1 MRINEI
7 TQEQKVNVKCLI
19 SKCDKG
25 KTVKDTPYLSLI
37 LEDAT
42 GVLDAKFWNLTNEQ
56 IEHYK
61 AGQVVEVI
69 GDSII
74 HRNAVQLRVRKMTV
88 LEDEDISNY
97 VRLAPMTRTEMEEE
111 VKILMNEITNTNL
124 YCVVEEVLEETKD
137 LFYTYPAA
145 TRNHH
150 NFVGGLAYHSISMA
164 RVALDI
170 CRQYTFLDKGLLI
183 AGILM
188 HDVGKIDELSGP
200 VLPEYTNEGNLLGHI
215 SIMNNRLDRVAE
227 KLGVNDKECVL
238 LLKHMVLAHHGK
250 MEFGSPVLPMI
261 PEAEVLTLLDNLD
274 ARMYMMKQS
283 LDTTQPGHFGPR
295 VFALEGR
302 MIIIE
307 KEKMKNENRFCIIGM
322 L

>member
-7 TQEQKVNVKCLI
+7 TQEQKVEIKCLI

-56 IEHYK
+56 IEQYK
-61 AGQVVEVI
+61 AGQIVHVF

-88 LEDEDISNY
+88 LEDEDISSY
-97 VRLAPMTRTEMEEE
+97 VRLAPMTRKEMEEE
-111 VKILMNEITNTNL
+111 VKSLMEEITDSNL
-124 YCVVEEVLEETKD
+124 YCVVEQVLEETKD

-170 CRQYTFLDKGLLI
+170 CKQYTWLDKGLLI
-183 AGILM
+183 SGILM
-188 HDVGKIDELSGP
+188 HDIGKIDELSGP

-227 KLGVNDKECVL
+227 KLGVNDKENIL
-238 LLKHMVLAHHGK
+238 LLKHMVLSHHGK
-250 MEFGSPVLPMI
+250 MEYGSPVLPMI

-302 MIIIE
+302 MIYHR
-307 KEKMKNENRFCIIGM
+307 KGDNEE
-322 L
+322 

>member
-7 TQEQKVNVKCLI
+7 TQEQKVDLKGLI
-19 SKCDKG
+19 SKCEKG
-25 KTVKDTPYLSLI
+25 KTAKDTPYLSLI
-37 LEDAT
+37 LEDQT

-56 IEHYK
+56 IEQYK
-61 AGQVVEVI
+61 VGQVVHVQ

-74 HRNAVQLRVRKMTV
+74 HRNAVQLRVRKMIV
-88 LEDEDISNY
+88 LESEDISNY
-97 VRLAPMTRTEMEEE
+97 VRQAPMSREEMEDE
-111 VKILMNEITNTNL
+111 VKFLMEEIKDSDL
-124 YCVVEEVLEETKD
+124 YCVCEQILEETKD
-137 LFYTYPAA
+137 LFFTYPAA

-164 RVALDI
+164 RMGLHI
-170 CRQYTFLDKGLLI
+170 CEQYSWLDKGLLI

-188 HDVGKIDELSGP
+188 HDIGKIDELSSP

-215 SIMNNRLDRVAE
+215 SIMNNRIDRVAE
-227 KLGVNDKECVL
+227 KLGVNQKESIL
-238 LLKHMVLAHHGK
+238 LLKHMVLSHHGK

-261 PEAEVLTLLDNLD
+261 PEAEVLTILDNLD

-302 MIIIE
+302 MIYHR
-307 KEKMKNENRFCIIGM
+307 KED
-322 L
+322 

>member
-7 TQEQKVNVKCLI
+7 TQEQKVEIKCLI

-56 IEHYK
+56 IEQYK
-61 AGQVVEVI
+61 AGQIVHVF

-88 LEDEDISNY
+88 LEDEDISSY
-97 VRLAPMTRTEMEEE
+97 VRLAPMTRKEMEEE
-111 VKILMNEITNTNL
+111 VKSLMEEITDSNL
-124 YCVVEEVLEETKD
+124 YCVVEQVLEETKD

-170 CRQYTFLDKGLLI
+170 CKQYPWLDKGLLI
-183 AGILM
+183 SGVLM

-227 KLGVNDKECVL
+227 KLGVNDKENIL
-238 LLKHMVLAHHGK
+238 LLKHMVLSHHGK

-283 LDTTQPGHFGPR
+283 LDATQPGHFGPR

-302 MIIIE
+302 MIYHR
-307 KEKMKNENRFCIIGM
+307 KGDNEE
-322 L
+322 

>member
-7 TQEQKVNVKCLI
+7 TQEQKVEIKCLI

-56 IEHYK
+56 IEQYK
-61 AGQVVEVI
+61 AGQIVHVF

-74 HRNAVQLRVRKMTV
+74 HRNAVQLRIRKMTV
-88 LEDEDISNY
+88 LEDEDISSY
-97 VRLAPMTRTEMEEE
+97 VRLAPMTRKEMEEE
-111 VKILMNEITNTNL
+111 VKSLMEEITDSNL
-124 YCVVEEVLEETKD
+124 YCVVEQVLEETKD

-170 CRQYTFLDKGLLI
+170 CKQYTWLDKGLLI
-183 AGILM
+183 SGVLM
-188 HDVGKIDELSGP
+188 HDIGKIDELSGP

-227 KLGVNDKECVL
+227 KLGVNDKENIL
-238 LLKHMVLAHHGK
+238 LLKHMVLSHHGK

-302 MIIIE
+302 MIYHR
-307 KEKMKNENRFCIIGM
+307 KGDNEE
-322 L
+322 

>member
-1 MRINEI
+1 M
-7 TQEQKVNVKCLI
+7 
-19 SKCDKG
+19 
-25 KTVKDTPYLSLI
+25 
-37 LEDAT
+37 
-42 GVLDAKFWNLTNEQ
+42 
-56 IEHYK
+56 
-61 AGQVVEVI
+61 
-69 GDSII
+69 
-74 HRNAVQLRVRKMTV
+74 
-88 LEDEDISNY
+88 
-97 VRLAPMTRTEMEEE
+97 
-111 VKILMNEITNTNL
+111 
-124 YCVVEEVLEETKD
+124 VEEVLEETKD

-164 RVALDI
+164 RVGLDI
-170 CRQYTFLDKGLLI
+170 CRQYSFLDKGLLI

-238 LLKHMVLAHHGK
+238 LLKHMILAHHGK

-302 MIIIE
+302 MIYHRKGE
-307 KEKMKNENRFCIIGM
+307 DEE
-322 L
+322 

>member
-7 TQEQKVNVKCLI
+7 TQEQKVNIKCLI

-42 GVLDAKFWNLTNEQ
+42 GVLDAKFWNLTNAQ
-56 IEHYK
+56 IEQYK
-61 AGQVVEVI
+61 AGQIVEI
-69 GDSII
+69 FGDSII
-74 HRNAVQLRVRKMTV
+74 HRNAVQLRVRKMVV
-88 LEDEDISNY
+88 LEGEDISDY
-97 VRLAPMTRTEMEEE
+97 VRLAPMSRTEMEEE
-111 VKILMNEITNTNL
+111 VKTLMNEITDSNL

-164 RVALDI
+164 RVGLDI
-170 CRQYTFLDKGLLI
+170 CRQYPFLDKGLLV

-283 LDTTQPGHFGPR
+283 LDTTQPGYFGPR

-302 MIIIE
+302 MIYHR
-307 KEKMKNENRFCIIGM
+307 KGENQE
-322 L
+322 

>member
-56 IEHYK
+56 IEQYK

-170 CRQYTFLDKGLLI
+170 CRQYPFLDKGLLI

-283 LDTTQPGHFGPR
+283 LDTTQPGHFWTSC
-295 VFALEGR
+295 
-302 MIIIE
+302 
-307 KEKMKNENRFCIIGM
+307 FCVRRSYD
-322 L
+322 LSSKRRR

>member
-56 IEHYK
+56 IEQYK

-111 VKILMNEITNTNL
+111 VKIMMNEITNTNL

-170 CRQYTFLDKGLLI
+170 CRQYPFLDKGLLI
-183 AGILM
+183 AGI
-188 HDVGKIDELSGP
+188 
-200 VLPEYTNEGNLLGHI
+200 
-215 SIMNNRLDRVAE
+215 
-227 KLGVNDKECVL
+227 
-238 LLKHMVLAHHGK
+238 
-250 MEFGSPVLPMI
+250 
-261 PEAEVLTLLDNLD
+261 
-274 ARMYMMKQS
+274 
-283 LDTTQPGHFGPR
+283 
-295 VFALEGR
+295 
-302 MIIIE
+302 
-307 KEKMKNENRFCIIGM
+307 
-322 L
+322 

>member
-7 TQEQKVNVKCLI
+7 TREQKVNVKCLI

-56 IEHYK
+56 IEQYK

-170 CRQYTFLDKGLLI
+170 CRQYPFLDKGLLI

-283 LDTTQPGHFGPR
+283 LDKTQPGHF
-295 VFALEGR
+295 
-302 MIIIE
+302 
-307 KEKMKNENRFCIIGM
+307 
-322 L
+322 

>member
-7 TQEQKVNVKCLI
+7 TQEQKVNIKCLI

-56 IEHYK
+56 IEQYK
-61 AGQVVEVI
+61 VGQIVEVF

-74 HRNAVQLRVRKMTV
+74 HRNAVQLRVRKMVV
-88 LEDEDISNY
+88 LEGEDISDY
-97 VRLAPMTRTEMEEE
+97 VRLAPMSRTEMEEE
-111 VKILMNEITNTNL
+111 VKTLMNEITDSNL

-164 RVALDI
+164 RVGLDI
-170 CRQYTFLDKGLLI
+170 CRQYPFLDKGLLI

-238 LLKHMVLAHHGK
+238 LLKHMILAHHGK

-283 LDTTQPGHFGPR
+283 LDTTQQGHFGPR
-295 VFALEGR
+295 VFALVGR
-302 MIIIE
+302 MIYH
-307 KEKMKNENRFCIIGM
+307 RIGEDEE
-322 L
+322 

>member
-7 TQEQKVNVKCLI
+7 TQEQKVEIKCLI

-42 GVLDAKFWNLTNEQ
+42 GILDAKFWNLTNEQ
-56 IEHYK
+56 IEQYK
-61 AGQVVEVI
+61 AGQIVHVF

-97 VRLAPMTRTEMEEE
+97 VRLAPMTRKEMEEE
-111 VKILMNEITNTNL
+111 VKSLMEEITDSNL
-124 YCVVEEVLEETKD
+124 YCVVEQVLEETKD

-150 NFVGGLAYHSISMA
+150 NFVGGLAYHSISMV

-170 CRQYTFLDKGLLI
+170 CKQYPWLDKGLLI
-183 AGILM
+183 SGILM
-188 HDVGKIDELSGP
+188 HDIGKIDELSGP

-227 KLGVNDKECVL
+227 KLGVNDKENIL
-238 LLKHMVLAHHGK
+238 LLKHMVLSHHGK

-302 MIIIE
+302 MIYHR
-307 KEKMKNENRFCIIGM
+307 KGDNEE
-322 L
+322 

>member
-56 IEHYK
+56 IEQYK

-283 LDTTQPGHFGPR
+283 LDTTQPGHFGAR

-302 MIIIE
+302 MIYHRKGE
-307 KEKMKNENRFCIIGM
+307 DEE
-322 L
+322 

>member
-7 TQEQKVNVKCLI
+7 TQEQKVEIKCLI

-56 IEHYK
+56 IEQYK
-61 AGQVVEVI
+61 AGQIVHVF

-97 VRLAPMTRTEMEEE
+97 VRLAPMTCKEMEEE
-111 VKILMNEITNTNL
+111 VKSLMEEITDSNL
-124 YCVVEEVLEETKD
+124 YCVVEQVLEEIKD

-170 CRQYTFLDKGLLI
+170 CKQYTWLDKSLLI
-183 AGILM
+183 SGILM
-188 HDVGKIDELSGP
+188 HDIGKIDELSGP

-227 KLGVNDKECVL
+227 KLGVNDKENIL
-238 LLKHMVLAHHGK
+238 LLKHMVLSHHGK

-302 MIIIE
+302 MIYHR
-307 KEKMKNENRFCIIGM
+307 KGDNEE
-322 L
+322 

>member
-7 TQEQKVNVKCLI
+7 TQEQKVNIKCLI

-56 IEHYK
+56 IEQYK
-61 AGQVVEVI
+61 VGQIVEVF

-74 HRNAVQLRVRKMTV
+74 HRNAVQLRVRKMVV
-88 LEDEDISNY
+88 LEGEDISDY
-97 VRLAPMTRTEMEEE
+97 VRLAPMSRTEMEEE
-111 VKILMNEITNTNL
+111 VKVLMNEIMDSNL

-164 RVALDI
+164 RVGLDI
-170 CRQYTFLDKGLLI
+170 CRQYPFLDKGLLI

-227 KLGVNDKECVL
+227 KLGVNDKESVL
-238 LLKHMVLAHHGK
+238 LLKHMVLSHHGK

-283 LDTTQPGHFGPR
+283 LDTTQPGHFGTR

-302 MIIIE
+302 MIYHRKGE
-307 KEKMKNENRFCIIGM
+307 DEE
-322 L
+322 

>member
-56 IEHYK
+56 IEQYK

-111 VKILMNEITNTNL
+111 VKALMNEITDSNL

-227 KLGVNDKECVL
+227 KLGVNDKEIVL
-238 LLKHMVLAHHGK
+238 LLKHMVLSHHGK

-283 LDTTQPGHFGPR
+283 LDTTQPGHFGL
-295 VFALEGR
+295 VFLR
-302 MIIIE
+302 
-307 KEKMKNENRFCIIGM
+307 
-322 L
+322 

>member
-7 TQEQKVNVKCLI
+7 TQEQKVNIKCLI

-56 IEHYK
+56 IEQYK
-61 AGQVVEVI
+61 VGQIVEVF

-74 HRNAVQLRVRKMTV
+74 HRNAVQLRVRKMVV
-88 LEDEDISNY
+88 LEGEDISDY
-97 VRLAPMTRTEMEEE
+97 VRLAPMSRTEMEEE
-111 VKILMNEITNTNL
+111 VKTLMNEITDSNL
-124 YCVVEEVLEETKD
+124 YCVVEEVL
-137 LFYTYPAA
+137 
-145 TRNHH
+145 
-150 NFVGGLAYHSISMA
+150 A
-164 RVALDI
+164 RVGLDI
-170 CRQYTFLDKGLLI
+170 CRQYPFLDKGLLI

-227 KLGVNDKECVL
+227 KLGVNDKESVL
-238 LLKHMVLAHHGK
+238 LLKHMILAHHGK

-302 MIIIE
+302 MIYHRKGE
-307 KEKMKNENRFCIIGM
+307 DEE
-322 L
+322 

>member
-7 TQEQKVNVKCLI
+7 TQEQKVEIKCLI

-56 IEHYK
+56 IEQYK
-61 AGQVVEVI
+61 AGQIVHVF

-74 HRNAVQLRVRKMTV
+74 HRNAVQLRIRKMTV
-88 LEDEDISNY
+88 LEDEDISSY
-97 VRLAPMTRTEMEEE
+97 VRLAPMTRKEMEEE
-111 VKILMNEITNTNL
+111 VKSLMKEITDSNL
-124 YCVVEEVLEETKD
+124 YCVVEQVLEETKD

-170 CRQYTFLDKGLLI
+170 CKQYTWLDKGLLI
-183 AGILM
+183 SGILM
-188 HDVGKIDELSGP
+188 HDIGKIDELSGP

-227 KLGVNDKECVL
+227 KLGVNDKESVL
-238 LLKHMVLAHHGK
+238 LLKHMVLSHHGK
-250 MEFGSPVLPMI
+250 MEYGSPVLPMI

-302 MIIIE
+302 MIYHR
-307 KEKMKNENRFCIIGM
+307 KGDNEE
-322 L
+322 

>member
-7 TQEQKVNVKCLI
+7 TQEQKVNIKCLI

-56 IEHYK
+56 IEQYK
-61 AGQVVEVI
+61 VGQIVEVF

-74 HRNAVQLRVRKMTV
+74 HRNAVQLRVRKMVV
-88 LEDEDISNY
+88 LEGEDISDY
-97 VRLAPMTRTEMEEE
+97 VRLAPMSRTEMEEE
-111 VKILMNEITNTNL
+111 VKTLMNEITDSNL

-164 RVALDI
+164 RVGLDI
-170 CRQYTFLDKGLLI
+170 CRQYSFLDKGLLI

-238 LLKHMVLAHHGK
+238 LLKHMILAHHGK

-283 LDTTQPGHFGPR
+283 LDTTQPGHFGSR

-302 MIIIE
+302 MIYHRKGE
-307 KEKMKNENRFCIIGM
+307 DEE
-322 L
+322 

>member
-7 TQEQKVNVKCLI
+7 TQEQKVNIKCLI

-56 IEHYK
+56 IEQYK
-61 AGQVVEVI
+61 VGQIVEVF

-74 HRNAVQLRVRKMTV
+74 HRNAVQLRVRKMVV
-88 LEDEDISNY
+88 LEGEDISDY
-97 VRLAPMTRTEMEEE
+97 VRLAPMSRTEMEEE
-111 VKILMNEITNTNL
+111 VKALMNEITDSNL

-164 RVALDI
+164 RVGLDI
-170 CRQYTFLDKGLLI
+170 CRQYPFLDKGLLI

-283 LDTTQPGHFGPR
+283 LDTTQPGLWASCLCVR
-295 VFALEGR
+295 RSYDLSSKR
-302 MIIIE
+302 
-307 KEKMKNENRFCIIGM
+307 RR
-322 L
+322 

>member
-56 IEHYK
+56 IEQYK

-295 VFALEGR
+295 VFFFFFR
-302 MIIIE
+302 MIYHRKGE
-307 KEKMKNENRFCIIGM
+307 VVE
-322 L
+322 

>member
-56 IEHYK
+56 IEQYK

-111 VKILMNEITNTNL
+111 VKILMNEITDTNL

-170 CRQYTFLDKGLLI
+170 CRQYPFLDKGLLI

-188 HDVGKIDELSGP
+188 HDVGKIDELS
-200 VLPEYTNEGNLLGHI
+200 LLGHI

-302 MIIIE
+302 MIYHRKGE
-307 KEKMKNENRFCIIGM
+307 DEE
-322 L
+322 